1 MSVWPA
7 REATVS
13 ENSHS
18 SETAQLS
25 DRPVA
30 ELLKQLSEQTATLVR
45 QELELAKVE
54 LTEKGKKAGLGAG
67 MFGGAGVLGLYAV
80 GALTACLILALSTFL
95 EGWLAALIVAVA
107 FAALAGVLAL
117 TGKSKVGEA
126 VPPVPAQTLDS
137 VKEDIAWTKQRAQDA
152 KN

>member
-1 MSVWPA
+1 
-7 REATVS
+7 VS
-13 ENSHS
+13 ENDHS
-18 SETAQLS
+18 SETAELS

-45 QELELAKVE
+45 QELELARVE
-54 LTEKGKKAGLGAG
+54 LTEKSKKAGLGAG

-80 GALTACLILALSTFL
+80 GALTACLILALSRAI
-95 EGWLAALIVAVA
+95 EGWLAALVVAVA

-117 TGKSKVGEA
+117 TGKSKVQQA

-137 VKEDIAWTKQRAQDA
+137 VKEDIAWTKQRAQAA